1 MSKCRRY
8 KKRKIK
14 VLIFNGNFFNFA
26 TAYNINRCVDGN
38 FDKQPNNFRILKKS
52 LSFLLLFTVVIVHH
66 CVAQFDTTTINKF
79 SVYFFLASENSTKK
93 DMALKYIAD
102 STSSIEPHILMMAGM
117 ILYAKGYKDS
127 SMYWIYLGDIR
138 ARYLASLYTERS
150 DAALY
155 SSFHAIAIQ
164 LTQDY
169 AKNNVQT
176 LYTKINQALD
186 YDSLN
191 PLRPLEFLER
201 STDTSKYIPME
212 EWKQHYTNVRQAY
225 YHLEQEILQN
235 GNAIFEDKRGK
246 QK

>member
-1 MSKCRRY
+1 MCNT
-8 KKRKIK
+8 K
-14 VLIFNGNFFNFA
+14 VLICKV
-26 TAYNINRCVDGN
+26 INLCVDSN
-38 FDKQPNNFRILKKS
+38 FTTTSNSYSLKKS
-52 LSFLLLFTVVIVHH
+52 FIISILLTFSFIHN

-79 SVYFFLASENSTKK
+79 SVYFFLTSEDSVKR
-93 DMALKYIAD
+93 DIAFKYIAD
-102 STSSIEPHILMMAGM
+102 STSCIEPHTLMMAGM
-117 ILYAKGYKDS
+117 MLYKTVYKDS

-138 ARYLASLYTERS
+138 ARYLSSLYTERS

-176 LYTKINQALD
+176 LYKKINQALD

-191 PLRPLEFLER
+191 PLKPLDFLER
-201 STDTSKYIPME
+201 PTDASKYIPKE
-212 EWKQHYTNVRQAY
+212 EWKQHYDRVRQAY
-225 YHLEQEILQN
+225 YQLGQEILQN
-235 GNAIFEDKRGK
+235 GNAIFEDKKEK